1 MSKTPIIIGVVL
13 LLVVVGVVVY
23 FTMMKGD
30 EPSLRPTAPGPS
42 AVIAPAV
49 APAAV
54 APVPIKT
61 EEGYPNGRFVK
72 VIQTVA
78 DRALI
83 LRELEVYDKNDVN
96 VALNKPVVSNPDH
109 GVQAYGS
116 LTDGI
121 IEHNTYARTRGDV
134 IPGEDF
140 DYFMIDLGALTGIK
154 NVIIRN
160 KGTNN
165 ANKDRLK
172 GTKVVILGED
182 GLTVIAET
190 TVITNRQTDAN
201 FTTFTFPSDEEA

>member
-1 MSKTPIIIGVVL
+1 MSKTPIIIGVIVL
-13 LLVVVGVVVY
+13 LLVIVGVAVY
-23 FTMMKGD
+23 FKMMKD
-30 EPSLRPTAPGPS
+30 EEPSLGPS
-42 AVIAPAV
+42 AGPSTGPAV
-49 APAAV
+49 ALVV
-54 APVPIKT
+54 APAPIKT
-61 EEGYPNGRFVK
+61 EEGFPNGRFVK

-109 GVQAYGS
+109 GIQAYGS

-121 IEHNTYARTRGDV
+121 IEHDTYARTRGDV

-140 DYFMIDLGALTGIK
+140 DYFMVDLGALTGIK

-160 KGTNN
+160 RGTNN

-190 TVITNRQTDAN
+190 TVVTSRQTDAN

>member
-1 MSKTPIIIGVVL
+1 MSKIVIIIIVL
-13 LLVVVGVVVY
+13 LLLGAAGAYYY
-23 FTMMKGD
+23 FYVMNETPEEVTLG
-30 EPSLRPTAPGPS
+30 PTTGPAPAAGS
-42 AVIAPAV
+42 AV
-49 APAAV
+49 APA
-54 APVPIKT
+54 PIKT

-96 VALNKPVVSNPDH
+96 VALNKSVVSNPDH
-109 GVQAYGS
+109 GIQAYGS

-121 IEHNTYARTRGDV
+121 IEHDTYARTRGDI

-140 DYFMIDLGALTGIK
+140 AYFMIDLGALTGIK

-201 FTTFTFPSDEEA
+201 FTTFTFPTDEEA

>member
-1 MSKTPIIIGVVL
+1 MSKGLIIGGVL
-13 LLVVVGVVVY
+13 FLMLIVIGVVVY
-23 FTMMKGD
+23 FTMMKD
-30 EPSLRPTAPGPS
+30 EEPALGPTTGP
-42 AVIAPAV
+42 
-49 APAAV
+49 APAAGP
-54 APVPIKT
+54 APATGPAPAPIKT

-96 VALNKPVVSNPDH
+96 VALNKSVVSNPDH
-109 GVQAYGS
+109 GIQAYGS

-121 IEHNTYARTRGDV
+121 IEHNTYARTRGDI

-201 FTTFTFPSDEEA
+201 FTTFTFPTDEEA

>member
-1 MSKTPIIIGVVL
+1 MSKIVIIIIVL
-13 LLVVVGVVVY
+13 LLLGAAGAYYY
-23 FTMMKGD
+23 FYVMNETPEEVTLG
-30 EPSLRPTAPGPS
+30 PTAGP
-42 AVIAPAV
+42 
-49 APAAV
+49 APAAGSAV
-54 APVPIKT
+54 ALAPIKT

-96 VALNKPVVSNPDH
+96 VALNKSVVSNPDH
-109 GVQAYGS
+109 GIQAYGS

-121 IEHNTYARTRGDV
+121 IEHDTYARTRGDI

-201 FTTFTFPSDEEA
+201 FTTFTFPTDEEA

>member
-1 MSKTPIIIGVVL
+1 MSKILIIIGVVL
-13 LLVVVGVVVY
+13 LLVVTGVVVY
-23 FTMMKGD
+23 FKMMKD
-30 EPSLRPTAPGPS
+30 EEPSLGPS
-42 AVIAPAV
+42 TGPATGPAV
-49 APAAV
+49 ALVV
-54 APVPIKT
+54 APAPIKT
-61 EEGYPNGRFVK
+61 KEGYPNGRFVK

-121 IEHNTYARTRGDV
+121 IEHNKYARTRGDV

-160 KGTNN
+160 QGTNN

-201 FTTFTFPSDEEA
+201 FTTFTFPSDEVA